1 MSFLPIN
8 LILTFPMQFQIGY
21 VALSLII
28 AVMGARRKL
37 GFWGYL
43 FCAILFSPVVGLI
56 VVLVSEKKHP
66 DSV

>member
-1 MSFLPIN
+1 MSFLPVN
-8 LILTFPMQFQIGY
+8 LILAFPLQIQIGY

-28 AVMGARRKL
+28 ALMGAHRKM

-56 VVLVSEKKHP
+56 IVLVSEKKRP
-66 DSV
+66 NAV